1 MSQRCPICGG
11 ADACP
16 AGRYTPGAFRP
27 VLDDEIIRAD
37 APIDGCALTHRVA
50 GRYWCIPLVDAQGW
64 RLDIMSTSAAKRFVA
79 HFNVRPTW
87 VGQCQYALYVSPGQ
101 TIYPGDY
108 PDCDERMTL

>member
-50 GRYWCIPLVDAQGW
+50 GRYWCIPLVDAQ
-64 RLDIMSTSAAKRFVA
+64 RLAAGPHGHVRRQALCRPLQRPADMGRPVP
-79 HFNVRPTW
+79 VRPLRIAW
-87 VGQCQYALYVSPGQ
+87 ADDIPRRLS
-101 TIYPGDY
+101 
-108 PDCDERMTL
+108 RLR